1 MNLTGPVFHH
11 LLLTGEKLAAD
22 WEGHN
27 IGLVGQVDCTSKWGK
42 ATCEMQE
49 IFSFPTLMYGDPT
62 NMEEYEGGQ
71 SYAELSAF
79 AKENLPV
86 PVCSVEHLDRCNDES
101 KTRIQQ
107 YESMSL
113 EELEA
118 LIDAEEA
125 KVIAAKEGF
134 ENELERLQVMHDE
147 AALAK
152 YEALAAVRQG
162 GMPLMKA
169 VLKAKNA
176 RVSDSKARSD
186 DEL

>member
-1 MNLTGPVFHH
+1 MLA
-11 LLLTGEKLAAD
+11 GEKLAAD
-22 WEGHN
+22 WEGHD
-27 IGLVGQVDCTSKWGK
+27 IGLVGEVDCTSQAGK
-42 ATCEMQE
+42 ATCEMHE

-62 NMEEYEGGQ
+62 NMEEYDGGRT
-71 SYAELSAF
+71 YAELSAF

-86 PVCSVEHLDRCNDES
+86 PVCSVEHVDRCNDES

-113 EELEA
+113 EELGS

-134 ENELERLQVMHDE
+134 ENVLERLQVMHDE

-169 VLKAKNA
+169 VLKARNMA
-176 RVSDSKARSD
+176 DPGSKTSSD